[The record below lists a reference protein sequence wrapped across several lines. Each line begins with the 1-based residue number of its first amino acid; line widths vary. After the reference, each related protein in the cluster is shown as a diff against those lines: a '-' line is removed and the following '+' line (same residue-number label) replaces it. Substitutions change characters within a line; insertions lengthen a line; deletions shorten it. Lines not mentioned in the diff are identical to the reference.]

1 MGSLLSAPNLD
12 KDTAGAST
20 AFVAYGC
27 AAHQGWRTTMEDA
40 HALIAALDSGSPDGD
55 GADGDSAAPAPPP
68 RAFFAVYD
76 GHGGPDVA
84 HYCARH
90 LHRTLCATAE
100 YARGDFAHALEL
112 AYVATDAQL
121 AAPAGQRELAAIYE
135 ELSGDATTTGDASS
149 STQNPAATWT
159 WGNNSGSSSNR
170 SNSSGPMGE
179 RKKRGSA
186 EEQGCTAVAVLLD
199 FAGGQLYCANA
210 GDSRAVAVRGGVC
223 AALSSDHKPGAAEEL
238 ARIERAGGFVRGG
251 RVNGNL
257 NLSRTLGDLC
267 YKHNAALGPGEQVI
281 SCVPDVRAAP
291 LDAALDFVVLAC
303 DGVWDVL
310 SCADAAACVRALLLP
325 STLADPALR
334 ERLQKP
340 FSTSDSDTDDDEGG
354 GSDDSKQESGSSGKD
369 DDDDDKDVQPW
380 PGDVATSLEELLQL
394 AAARLIDRCVSHEA
408 SPFTVGCDNMTAI
421 IVLPRSG
428 TFALR
433 VQDAL
438 NERLKKQQQQR
449 ETK

>member
-40 HALIAALDSGSPDGD
+40 HALVAALDSGSPDGD

-135 ELSGDATTTGDASS
+135 ELSGGSDATTTGDASS

-159 WGNNSGSSSNR
+159 WGNNSGSSSMFEC
-170 SNSSGPMGE
+170 SMM
-179 RKKRGSA
+179 
-186 EEQGCTAVAVLLD
+186 
-199 FAGGQLYCANA
+199 
-210 GDSRAVAVRGGVC
+210 
-223 AALSSDHKPGAAEEL
+223 
-238 ARIERAGGFVRGG
+238 
-251 RVNGNL
+251 
-257 NLSRTLGDLC
+257 
-267 YKHNAALGPGEQVI
+267 
-281 SCVPDVRAAP
+281 
-291 LDAALDFVVLAC
+291 ALD
-303 DGVWDVL
+303 
-310 SCADAAACVRALLLP
+310 
-325 STLADPALR
+325 
-334 ERLQKP
+334 
-340 FSTSDSDTDDDEGG
+340 DSM
-354 GSDDSKQESGSSGKD
+354 
-369 DDDDDKDVQPW
+369 
-380 PGDVATSLEELLQL
+380 VA
-394 AAARLIDRCVSHEA
+394 
-408 SPFTVGCDNMTAI
+408 P
-421 IVLPRSG
+421 
-428 TFALR
+428 
-433 VQDAL
+433 
-438 NERLKKQQQQR
+438 
-449 ETK
+449 